1 MTFNPALREI
11 SLKGTVN
18 FALSLILCSCSI
30 SINQNENHQELQSAV
45 DVKPDQTET
54 VALEVI
60 QALRTIL
67 TWEATLSERAMPVF
81 IGQIADDRSATSSVW
96 GDLRGGFQ
104 LQAYYDP
111 ASRQG
116 QLNYYLSQENYFET
130 ITERGSPFF
139 ADIVRAVKT
148 HGYPQKLPYCLSS
161 RQRL

>member
-1 MTFNPALREI
+1 MTSNPALREI

-18 FALSLILCSCSI
+18 FAFALILCSCSI
-30 SINQNENHQELQSAV
+30 SINQNENHQELQSVV

-67 TWEATLSERAMPVF
+67 TWEATLSERAVPVF

-104 LQAYYDP
+104 LQAYYDQ

-139 ADIVRAVKT
+139 AVIVSK
-148 HGYPQKLPYCLSS
+148 
-161 RQRL
+161 